1 MTAPRKPR
9 SQSIT
14 AGVAILGISALLAT
28 GCANANTEAAAG
40 GSGAS
45 GGTDGVDQFL
55 YAPDDSER
63 VAPDPQLV
71 TNPDTGAPILLPYFN
86 ALPVADGPIGD
97 ANKTYKIC
105 FSQALIRHPFA
116 EAMRASLAAEAARHP
131 NIEILYY
138 NTDNDPLKQIQDLET
153 CAAQKPDA
161 ILVWPH
167 STAPLTPTIE
177 KLNKDGFLVV
187 GMERSVA
194 TREYDHWIYLDG
206 KAQTAALAEF
216 AGELLGG
223 KGVIA
228 ETGGDVG
235 ASATIIRRD
244 GFAEALGAEYPDITI
259 NTTPHTDFSAAQGYQ
274 VALQFLGSPQGQDID
289 AWYVHSGTTA
299 FGVQRAMEQLG
310 RTDIPIFTIDGSEP
324 EIQAVIDGRFAA
336 VMPNAPVHADVALRL
351 AIQEING
358 EKPAKDVLLGVTDLI
373 TEDNAQDWLE
383 GAWGAGSQDPS

>member
-9 SQSIT
+9 SRSIT
-14 AGVAILGISALLAT
+14 GRVAILGISALLAA
-28 GCANANTEAAAG
+28 GCSTANSGSG
-40 GSGAS
+40 GDSGAS
-45 GGTDGVDQFL
+45 GDDVNQWL
-55 YAPDDSER
+55 YAPDGAER
-63 VAPDPQLV
+63 VEPEPELV
-71 TNPDTGAPILLPYFN
+71 TNPDTGEPILLPYFN
-86 ALPVADGPIGD
+86 SLPVDDGPIGD

-177 KLNKDGFLVV
+177 KLNADGFLVV

-206 KAQTAALAEF
+206 KAQTEALADF
-216 AGELLGG
+216 AGELLDG

-244 GFAEALGAEYPDITI
+244 GFEEALAAKYPDITV

-310 RTDIPIFTIDGSEP
+310 REDIPIFTIDGSEP
-324 EIQAVIDGRFAA
+324 EINAVIDGRFAA

-351 AIQEING
+351 AIQAING
-358 EKPAKDVLLGVTDLI
+358 ETPARDILLGVTDLI
-373 TEDNAQDWLE
+373 TQDNAQDWLE
-383 GAWGAGSQDPS
+383 GAWGAGSQDPQ